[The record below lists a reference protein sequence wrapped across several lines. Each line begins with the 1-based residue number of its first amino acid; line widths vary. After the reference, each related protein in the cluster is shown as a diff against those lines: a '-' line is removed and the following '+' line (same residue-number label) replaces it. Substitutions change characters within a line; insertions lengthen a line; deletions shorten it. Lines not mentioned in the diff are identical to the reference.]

1 MAENN
6 NSEDIILNIE
16 VKYEDAIGGIA
27 KYQRE
32 IDLVRASQ
40 SKLKQELKDG
50 KITQDQY
57 NRSMAASKAQID
69 AAKKAQRL
77 LHREIQNNI
86 TAQTKNEDSL
96 RSLRA
101 QLSNTTKDFD
111 DLSRAEREG
120 AKGTEL
126 LEKIKALQEELRGAE
141 EASGRFQRNV
151 GNYQSINKGLLDG
164 LKQINPQL
172 GALLEKLQASPAFA
186 EKFGKANEF
195 LTQKLKLSASAATA
209 LQFAVAGLVVL
220 GIALAIKAYQ
230 EWTKEQERQLKTQK
244 EFGDK
249 TGEILGGV
257 IVTVKKLRNEWLA
270 LGNDFKKKQEF
281 VEKNKTEFDKLG
293 VSIQNVND
301 AENIL
306 VKSTSQFIQAME
318 LRAKAN
324 ASYEI
329 ASEKYKE
336 YAKKVQEAKNALESA
351 PSFADKWNAEVSQ
364 FNAGFSRLFKPL
376 GMIEKKWDVAE
387 GYKNKRVESLTQE
400 AKEIDKVANS
410 YLNSYAD
417 LSKQADELLNNIGIK
432 ATQDTS
438 TIFSIDEKRLLQD
451 LAKYKVDTEAQT
463 QKTIATDNEKSYQ
476 ERLNATYL
484 YYQQQL
490 LSQKIEDEI
499 LLSQEGLSATQ
510 KELIKAKSNQRLI
523 DLQKELNDSTLQL
536 MKDEDAK
543 QVGAFKTNLDNKLA
557 TVKQGSDAELELKLQ
572 QLALQ
577 EQAEIESAERTGA
590 DIALIREKY
599 RQLEIQEQEKQD
611 AYLTSQKQKEFQNRI
626 LEAEL
631 EGQNTLAIKIEQKM
645 AELEA
650 LKQLEGESDLDYYNR
665 KLQLQNELKGIEDD
679 YLNYQLETRTQVM
692 QATSVIAGGFQELFE
707 SMAEDNAAFAG
718 FAKAMA
724 LYQIGVDTATA
735 LTAGVKQAQSVPF
748 PGNIAA
754 IATTVATILSNIA
767 KAKKYLTA
775 SKEPKAPKFNQ
786 GGLVTGEGSGTS
798 DSIRAYLSNGESVM
812 TARTTAMF
820 SPILSAFNQIGGGV
834 PISTQDTSNQVMGE
848 EMLSRAFAK
857 AVLGIPNPVVSVQEI
872 DNVTN
877 RIGVLEASIN
887 I

>member
-86 TAQTKNEDSL
+86 TAQIKNEDSL

-209 LQFAVAGLVVL
+209 LQFAVAGLAVL
-220 GIALAIKAYQ
+220 GIALAIRAYQ
-230 EWTKEQERQLKTQK
+230 NYRKEQDEVLKKQK
-244 EFGDK
+244 ELSDLFLK
-249 TGEILGGV
+249 A
-257 IVTVKKLRNEWLA
+257 R
-270 LGNDFKKKQEF
+270 Q
-281 VEKNKTEFDKLG
+281 
-293 VSIQNVND
+293 D
-301 AENIL
+301 AQQDVVQLNIL
-306 VKSTSQFIQAME
+306 
-318 LRAKAN
+318 
-324 ASYEI
+324 Y
-329 ASEKYKE
+329 
-336 YAKKVQEAKNALESA
+336 
-351 PSFADKWNAEVSQ
+351 
-364 FNAGFSRLFKPL
+364 
-376 GMIEKKWDVAE
+376 
-387 GYKNKRVESLTQE
+387 
-400 AKEIDKVANS
+400 
-410 YLNSYAD
+410 
-417 LSKQADELLNNIGIK
+417 K
-432 ATQDTS
+432 ATQNANKPISERIRAVKELQKMYPDYLGNLSQEEILAGKGKTAYENLKNAIIATAKARAAQDKIAENS
-438 TIFSIDEKRLLQD
+438 KKLLEIEEKRADLEAKVRRQELIYEKAKSDKPTMYADGSNSYDSLMGASKQLDLLTDDLKQVD
-451 LAKYKVDTEAQT
+451 KEINNINESNKKLADSININDLFNDFTSSTTSKLEKVGDQEKKLLLELAKFKIDTEAKT

-476 ERLNATYL
+476 ERLNATYA
-484 YYQQQL
+484 YYQQQV
-490 LSQKIEDEI
+490 LSQKAEDEI
-499 LLSQEGLSATQ
+499 QLSQEGLSATQ
-510 KELIKAKSNQRLI
+510 KELIKAKSNQRLL

-631 EGQNTLAIKIEQKM
+631 EGQNTLAIKIDQKM